1 MSIQAYKVG
10 SSTIIIH
17 CLHITIHI
25 VVNVLDE
32 PKSGEDSENVS
43 PNIGDPSSRTGSSG
57 KQVSNQSCLVY
68 SLFLLTGSFGESHIS
83 PQTLPTTDI
92 TDKLSS
98 PTELP
103 DFGATIDEYIDTLTS
118 SISKLDLAESP
129 PTDPGCTP
137 PVVTPVD
144 SKTDPIPFRLHHPPS
159 SPTIACCVPPTE
171 TPAAVTEQI
180 PICSQSPPT
189 KVDSKRTV
197 TKQIPFCVLPS
208 SPPPTIASCVPP
220 TATPAAS
227 KHAAV
232 TDICSRSPP
241 TNIFSADSKHT
252 VTRQIPFCVLPPSPP
267 PPPTIASCIPVASK
281 YSVINPSLFHPSSLP
296 LSSRLKR
303 NTSPGSPCSSVESS
317 TGDKKSQHSAS
328 KSEPQLVSA
337 VNQPIASAK
346 ISTQH
351 SPSHS
356 EQQNA
361 PVQMLLGEIM
371 RLEKAH
377 QKISK
382 RLKQQ
387 TRGRS
392 GTIKTSKPHD
402 QTGEQQKQNQPLPEE
417 IQEERRPTPREERLT
432 ISAQLAVTRKLAM
445 QMNEP
450 VRPDTIERVPA
461 IFVPYLSP
469 PLPPPRYLISSDC
482 PEPYK
487 VCGITTENCLASDN
501 IIRGDLVSVEEV
513 LVKYG
518 NLIRMRDAR
527 PIHICKLCVMLAK
540 EAIFGVQIMMACN
553 VTGKGEIYPGLPYPE
568 LCLLKKILLEQ
579 YPQYWDNLDRFELIW
594 ARCVK
599 ALRYACRSERIEM
612 SKHLT
617 QDAIEGVFG
626 GHLS

>member
-1 MSIQAYKVG
+1 MWFTRLLMSIQAYKVG

-129 PTDPGCTP
+129 PTVPGSTP

-197 TKQIPFCVLPS
+197 TKQIPFCVLPPS
-208 SPPPTIASCVPP
+208 PPTTASCVPPTVTPVASKHAAVTEHFIPICSRSPPTKISSVDSKRTVTRQIPFCVLPPSPPPTIASCVPP

-241 TNIFSADSKHT
+241 TKLFSADLKHT
-252 VTRQIPFCVLPPSPP
+252 VTRQIPFCVLPPS

-303 NTSPGSPCSSVESS
+303 NTSPGSPCLSVESS

-337 VNQPIASAK
+337 VNQPIASAN

-356 EQQNA
+356 EQQNV

-387 TRGRS
+387 PRGRS

-450 VRPDTIERVPA
+450 VRPDTTERVPA

-518 NLIRMRDAR
+518 S
-527 PIHICKLCVMLAK
+527 
-540 EAIFGVQIMMACN
+540 
-553 VTGKGEIYPGLPYPE
+553 PG
-568 LCLLKKILLEQ
+568 
-579 YPQYWDNLDRFELIW
+579 
-594 ARCVK
+594 
-599 ALRYACRSERIEM
+599 
-612 SKHLT
+612 
-617 QDAIEGVFG
+617 
-626 GHLS
+626 